1 MITVKFF
8 GLISIDSNIRKL
20 TARAGTVAEVIK
32 EILQQCPNLSEKQ
45 LKAAVIVINS
55 KQITGIKRFT
65 TSLQD
70 GDELVFLTPASG
82 G

>member
-8 GLISIDSNIRKL
+8 GLISIDSNVRKL
-20 TARAGTVAEVIK
+20 TVKAGTFTEVIK

-55 KQITGIKRFT
+55 KQVSGIKCFT
-65 TSLQD
+65 THLKD
-70 GDELVFLTPASG
+70 GDELVFLTPSSG